1 LPIASPFAR
10 PLAVLAAAGVAALL
24 ALVPAQAQQN
34 QPAAQAPAAQ
44 VNANPTPAQLALA
57 KEVVVGS
64 GVGKSF
70 ETMIPQFL
78 EEARQSL
85 TSGRPE
91 LAKDLTEV
99 INGLRPEFEAQGE
112 DMLAIAAK
120 VVASRLSEQEL
131 KDVSAFF
138 KSPSGQKYVQ
148 VQPYM
153 LDDMFRQ
160 MQAWTQKLSEQ
171 VITRIRAEMKKRG
184 HDI

>member
-1 LPIASPFAR
+1 MPIASVVGR
-10 PLAVLAAAGVAALL
+10 PLAVLAVAGLAAALAL
-24 ALVPAQAQQN
+24 APAQAQQN
-34 QPAAQAPAAQ
+34 QPAAQAPA
-44 VNANPTPAQLALA
+44 VNPTPSPAQLALA
-57 KEVVVGS
+57 RDVVIGS
-64 GVGKSF
+64 GIGRSF

-78 EEARQSL
+78 EQARQSL

-91 LAKDLTEV
+91 LSKDLTEV
-99 INGLRPEFEAQGE
+99 INGLRPEFEAQRE

-148 VQPYM
+148 VQPFM

>member
-1 LPIASPFAR
+1 MLASAS
-10 PLAVLAAAGVAALL
+10 LATAVALAPV
-24 ALVPAQAQQN
+24 QAQQA
-34 QPAAQAPAAQ
+34 QPAAPAPAPAI
-44 VNANPTPAQLALA
+44 NANPTPAQLALA
-57 KEVVVGS
+57 RDVVIGS
-64 GVGKSF
+64 GIGRSF

-78 EEARQSL
+78 EQARQSL

-91 LAKDLTEV
+91 LAKELTDV
-99 INGLRPEFEAQGE
+99 INGLRPEFEAQRE
-112 DMLAIAAK
+112 DMLAIASK
-120 VVASRLSEQEL
+120 VVASRLTEQEL
-131 KDVSAFF
+131 KDVSTFF

-148 VQPYM
+148 VQPFM